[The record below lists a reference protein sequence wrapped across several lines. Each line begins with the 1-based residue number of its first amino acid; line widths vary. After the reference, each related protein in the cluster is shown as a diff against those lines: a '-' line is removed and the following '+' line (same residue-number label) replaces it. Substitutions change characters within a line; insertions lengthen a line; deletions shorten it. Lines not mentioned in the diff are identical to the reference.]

1 MDSSCHFR
9 ISAKHQCVVMRYDI
23 RVAQLIP
30 HAKEVVKNGTKFLTT
45 PHRDTE
51 TKLLNNLGYAV
62 DAPILYHYDWGGTTP
77 FMSQRD
83 TARLLTENRRAY
95 VLNDMG
101 TGKTRASLFACDFL
115 MDNEEIQS
123 VLVVAPLSTLTTVWE
138 REIFAYFPHRRAVA
152 LHGTKDKRLKL
163 LAEPADFYIINHDG
177 VGVLEEVLHAR
188 PDIDTIIIDEIAIL
202 RNSKTKRWK
211 IMNRL
216 CKSKKYVWGMTGG
229 PMPKAPTDAYGQI
242 KLLTPERVAGIYFT
256 GFRSKTMLQITQ
268 FKWIP
273 KKEANDIVH
282 ELMQP
287 AVRYSREDCIDLPPT
302 TYSTQEIA
310 LSNEQKKAYK
320 QMQREFM
327 LEHNGLEITA
337 ANAGVQASKLI
348 QISSGF
354 SYGSNGVVVEL
365 DCKTRLDTLTEILDG
380 TQNKVIVFAPFKH
393 TVRSLKAYLSLAGY
407 FVERIDGD
415 VTKTERDVIFNSF
428 QHSSEPRVIVAHP
441 QTMSH
446 GLTLTAAD
454 TIVWYAPC
462 WDLELYDQACARI
475 TRPGQVNHTHII
487 HIQASPVEKRVYNVL
502 NKRGNM
508 QQALL
513 SLFKDGQRELF

>member
-1 MDSSCHFR
+1 MDLNRNFR
-9 ISAKHQCVVMRYDI
+9 ISTKHQCVVMRYDTRI
-23 RVAQLIP
+23 AQLIP
-30 HAKEVVKNGTKFLTT
+30 HAREITKNGAKFLTT

-51 TKLLNNLGYAV
+51 AKLLNNLGYAIP
-62 DAPILYHYDWGGTTP
+62 APILHHYDWVGTKP
-77 FMSQRD
+77 FLSQRD

-101 TGKTRASLFACDFL
+101 TGKTRAALYACDFL
-115 MDNEEIQS
+115 MDTGEIRA

-152 LHGTKDKRLKL
+152 LHGTKDKRLKF
-163 LAEPADFYIINHDG
+163 LAQDADFYIINHDG
-177 VGVLEEVLHAR
+177 VAVLEEALHAR
-188 PDIDTIIIDEIAIL
+188 PDIDTIIIDELAVL

-211 IMNRL
+211 RMNQL
-216 CKSKKYVWGMTGG
+216 CKKKKYVWGMTGG

-242 KLLTPERVAGIYFT
+242 KLLTPENINGVYFT

-287 AVRYSREDCIDLPPT
+287 AVRYSREDCVDLPPT
-302 TYSTQEIA
+302 TYSTREVD
-310 LSNEQKKAYK
+310 LSVEQKKAYK
-320 QMQREFM
+320 EMQTKFV
-327 LEHNGLEITA
+327 LEHQGIEITA

-348 QISSGF
+348 QIGAGF
-354 SYGSNGVVVEL
+354 SYGYNDVVIEL
-365 DCKTRLDTLTEILDG
+365 DCKSRLDTLTEILDG
-380 TQNKVIVFAPFKH
+380 TQHKVIVFAPFKY

-407 FVERIDGD
+407 AVERIDGD
-415 VTKTERDVIFNSF
+415 VGKSERDKIFNAF

-441 QTMSH
+441 QTMAH

-454 TIVWYAPC
+454 TIVWYAPY
-462 WDLELYDQACARI
+462 WDLELYDQANARI

-487 HIQASPVEKRVYNVL
+487 HIQASPVEKRVYNIL
-502 NKRGNM
+502 SKRGNM

-513 SLFKDGQRELF
+513 ALFKT

>member
-1 MDSSCHFR
+1 
-9 ISAKHQCVVMRYDI
+9 MRFDT

-30 HAKEVVKNGTKFLTT
+30 HAKRIEKNGSAFLAA

-51 TKLLNNLGYAV
+51 TKLLNNLGYAIP
-62 DAPILYHYDWGGTTP
+62 APILHHYDWVSTTP
-77 FMSQRD
+77 FLSQRD

-101 TGKTRASLFACDFL
+101 TGKTRASLYACDFL
-115 MDNEEIQS
+115 MGTGEIRK

-138 REIFAYFPHRRAVA
+138 REIFACFPHRRAVA
-152 LHGTKDKRLKL
+152 LHGTKDKRLKF
-163 LAEPADFYIINHDG
+163 LAQDADFYIINHDG
-177 VGVLEEVLHAR
+177 VAVLEEALHAR
-188 PDIDTIIIDEIAIL
+188 PDIDTIIIDELAVL

-211 IMNRL
+211 GMNRL
-216 CKSKKYVWGMTGG
+216 CKNKKYVWGMTGG

-242 KLLTPERVAGIYFT
+242 KLLTPERVANTYFT

-287 AVRYSREDCIDLPPT
+287 AVRYSREDCVDLPPT
-302 TYSTQEIA
+302 TYSTREVE
-310 LSNEQKKAYK
+310 LSVEQKKAYK
-320 QMQREFM
+320 QMQREFV

-348 QISSGF
+348 QIGAGF

-365 DCKTRLDTLTEILDG
+365 DCKKRLDTLTEILDG

-393 TVRSLKAYLSLAGY
+393 TVRSLKAYLDLAGY
-407 FVERIDGD
+407 TVERIDGD
-415 VTKTERDVIFNSF
+415 VGKTERDRVFWAF
-428 QHSSEPRVIVAHP
+428 QHAANPRVIVAHP
-441 QTMSH
+441 QTMAH
-446 GLTLTAAD
+446 GLSLTAAD
-454 TIVWYAPC
+454 TIVWYAPHR
-462 WDLELYDQACARI
+462 DLEIYDQACARI

-502 NKRGNM
+502 SKRGNM

-513 SLFKDGQRELF
+513 SLFKQ